1 MFEES
6 VGRVK
11 GAERCAERGNPDA
24 RRLALGIDEREN
36 FVRHIGVVLR
46 LHPAP
51 MKRVRSFVLERIA
64 VHAVDAEDSD
74 ASLLQVGVEGA
85 NHALTFHLPLV
96 AAARRE
102 REDGPAVIPVNGNAH
117 VAIETV
123 RVPTLMVTMHA
134 VREDSG
140 SAGGLKPGRTN

>member
-11 GAERCAERGNPDA
+11 GAERCTERGNPDA

-36 FVRHIGVVLR
+36 FVRHIGIVLR

-51 MKRVRSFVLERIA
+51 MEWVRSLVSERIV

-74 ASLLQVGVEGA
+74 SSLLQVGTEGA
-85 NHALTFHLPLV
+85 NHALTFHLPFV
-96 AAARRE
+96 AAAR
-102 REDGPAVIPVNGNAH
+102 
-117 VAIETV
+117 
-123 RVPTLMVTMHA
+123 
-134 VREDSG
+134 
-140 SAGGLKPGRTN
+140 